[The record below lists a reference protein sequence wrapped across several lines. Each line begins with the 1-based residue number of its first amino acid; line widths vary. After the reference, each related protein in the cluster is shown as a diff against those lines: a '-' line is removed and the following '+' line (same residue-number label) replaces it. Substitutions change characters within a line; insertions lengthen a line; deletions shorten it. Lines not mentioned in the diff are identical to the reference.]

1 MVADNFR
8 SVLLVG
14 DFDREEDALIRSV
27 CVRLRCRFSQ
37 VDNWP
42 EAPYLK
48 DDFAQVV
55 IAQSEGSAWNWKT
68 ILDHCQRA
76 VWQPHLIVTSRT
88 ADERLWAEV
97 LNLGGYDVLA
107 QPFNRDEVERVVAS
121 AARRD
126 AAIPPESQRGG
137 FLTGY

>member
-1 MVADNFR
+1 MVADNFK

-14 DFDREEDALIRSV
+14 DFDKEEEALIRSV
-27 CVRLRCRFSQ
+27 CVRLRCRFSR
-37 VDNWP
+37 VHDWRKV
-42 EAPYLK
+42 PYQK

-68 ILDHCQRA
+68 ILDHLQRA

-107 QPFNRDEVERVVAS
+107 QPFDRDEVERVVAS

-126 AAIPPESQRGG
+126 AAIAPESEQSG
-137 FLTGY
+137 FIPQY